1 MRQKNKIIF
10 LLIHIDFRTFKYKK
24 YCFKLGREIQR
35 NTFKMTNIYLLRNP
49 KAKEKQKIPLHLSH
63 FFEKVQHLFQFFEP
77 KNVVYKIY
85 KKKKTNAP
93 NFFPTSI
100 STHFSKTK
108 FQFILG
114 KFNSRVNTAF
124 LEAWFQQPLGNLLHF
139 RWLVAEGEIGTPDLP
154 SLFADL
160 ETRLWQ
166 DFAEGRWFVLV
177 GTSRTR
183 LLDSSPF
190 FVKGKQGVNE
200 SRAKMGHTVQESYVL
215 QGFVR
220 GEVNSTRCREFCEDS
235 ALRERKDTARILED
249 LGVCYGRYLK
259 D

>member
-1 MRQKNKIIF
+1 MIF

-35 NTFKMTNIYLLRNP
+35 KTFKMTNIYLLRNP

-63 FFEKVQHLFQFFEP
+63 FFGKVQHLVQFFEP

-108 FQFILG
+108 FQFIPG

-124 LEAWFQQPLGNLLHF
+124 LEAWFNNHSVIFYIFDGSQRRVRSERPIFPLFSPIWKLVSGKISP
-139 RWLVAEGEIGTPDLP
+139 RVVGSCWLGRVGRDSWILLP
-154 SLFADL
+154 S
-160 ETRLWQ
+160 
-166 DFAEGRWFVLV
+166 
-177 GTSRTR
+177 S
-183 LLDSSPF
+183 
-190 FVKGKQGVNE
+190 
-200 SRAKMGHTVQESYVL
+200 
-215 QGFVR
+215 
-220 GEVNSTRCREFCEDS
+220 
-235 ALRERKDTARILED
+235 
-249 LGVCYGRYLK
+249 
-259 D
+259 

>member
-1 MRQKNKIIF
+1 MFQIRA
-10 LLIHIDFRTFKYKK
+10 
-24 YCFKLGREIQR
+24 R
-35 NTFKMTNIYLLRNP
+35 NTTKHIQNDEYLFITESKSKRKVENSSSSFTFFW
-49 KAKEKQKIPLHLSH
+49 KSSTFIPIFWTKKCCLQNL
-63 FFEKVQHLFQFFEP
+63 Q
-77 KNVVYKIY
+77 

-108 FQFILG
+108 FQFIPG

-160 ETRLWQ
+160 ETRLGQ

-190 FVKGKQGVNE
+190 FVKGK
-200 SRAKMGHTVQESYVL
+200 
-215 QGFVR
+215 
-220 GEVNSTRCREFCEDS
+220 
-235 ALRERKDTARILED
+235 
-249 LGVCYGRYLK
+249 
-259 D
+259 